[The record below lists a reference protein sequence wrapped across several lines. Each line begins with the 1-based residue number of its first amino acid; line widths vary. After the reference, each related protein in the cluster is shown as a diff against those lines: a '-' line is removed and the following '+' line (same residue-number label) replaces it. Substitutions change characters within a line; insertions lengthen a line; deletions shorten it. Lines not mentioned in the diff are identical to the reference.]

1 MANSNQLAHSDAE
14 HEVNYSLQDLDDL
27 EQSLSDEMEEQL
39 SELDFLK
46 KEREKIGS
54 PDGLGET
61 VMNVVWEQFMNQ
73 IGAVAGEDF
82 IRENR
87 GLSLDL
93 RDSAHIQTSENFKEG
108 KIAKHNSISADQL
121 HANYDRYENTKHGEF
136 RREYV
141 NKGMDSTLERAG
153 SLNKKGVEYVKDIYT
168 GRMIPTQTK
177 LENGKN
183 NPLAAQREHV
193 IASAK
198 LYEDASL
205 QMAKTNEELAA
216 TINNPENLQGYT
228 TAERNNRKSD
238 NSAEDMESR
247 DKNRHWEKA
256 NERAENFVNEEKK
269 KGEERL
275 KQEGRKTQMAE
286 AKNMGKHALR
296 TVALTLLAK
305 MTKEIFQ
312 QFIGWLRS
320 KQKSFS
326 SFISGMKQA
335 VHRFFS
341 DIKSHIKDAAYSAS
355 VSILGM
361 IFGPITRLLTKTW
374 TFLKQG
380 YKSLKQA
387 INYLRDPKNKCKPVG
402 ILMAEVGKIVVAGLT
417 AAGAI
422 ALGGVIEG
430 ALSHVP
436 FLAFE
441 IPLIGSLAS
450 VLGMLLG
457 AIVSGIIG
465 ALILRLID
473 KYIAKK
479 LKAANEK
486 QTIAKR
492 TDILHTQ
499 AKQVAVGMAKASAV
513 KTASAIEIGK
523 RHQEAHAAVSEKID
537 MIHDESYKHE
547 IRDTET
553 SRNLKSLLSDIEAI

>member
-1 MANSNQLAHSDAE
+1 MANLNQLAHYEAE
-14 HEVNYSLQDLDDL
+14 EEADFSLQDLDSL
-27 EQSLSDEMEEQL
+27 EQSLTDEMEEQL
-39 SELDFLK
+39 SELEFLE

-54 PDGLGET
+54 PEGLGET
-61 VMNVVWEQFMNQ
+61 VMNVVWDSFINQ

-87 GLSLDL
+87 GMTLDL
-93 RDSAHIQTSENFKEG
+93 RDSAHIQTADNFKDG
-108 KIAKHNSISADQL
+108 KIATHNSISADQL
-121 HANYDRYENTKHGEF
+121 HANYDRYANTTHGEF

-153 SLNKKGVEYVKDIYT
+153 KLNNKGVEYVRDIYT

-198 LYEDASL
+198 LYEDPSL

-238 NSAEDMESR
+238 NSADNMEGR

-256 NERAENFVNEEKK
+256 NERAEKFVNEEKE

-275 KQEGRKTQMAE
+275 KQEGRKTQIAE

-312 QFIGWLRS
+312 KFISWLRS

-326 SFISGMKQA
+326 NFIEGMKQA
-335 VHRFFS
+335 VMNFFKN
-341 DIKSHIKDAAYSAS
+341 IKSHLKDAAQAVSFS
-355 VSILGM
+355 VIGM
-361 IFGPITRLLTKTW
+361 IFGPITRLISKAW

-387 INYLRDPKNKCKPVG
+387 IQYLRDPKNKNKPTG
-402 ILMAEVGKIVVAGLT
+402 ILLAEVGKIVIAGLT

-430 ALSHVP
+430 ALSNVP

-450 VLGMLLG
+450 ILGMLLG

-465 ALILRLID
+465 ALAIRLID
-473 KYIAKK
+473 MYIAKK

-513 KTASAIEIGK
+513 KTATATEICK
-523 RHQEAHAAVSEKID
+523 RHQEAYTAVSETID
-537 MIHDESYKHE
+537 EINDESYKHE

-553 SRNLKSLLSDIEAI
+553 SRGLSSLLSDIEAI